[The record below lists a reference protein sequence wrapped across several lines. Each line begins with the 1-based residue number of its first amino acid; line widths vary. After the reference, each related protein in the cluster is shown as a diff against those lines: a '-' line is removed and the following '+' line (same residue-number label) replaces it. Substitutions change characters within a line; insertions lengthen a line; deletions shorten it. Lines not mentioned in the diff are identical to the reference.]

1 MSLKRVCVHI
11 RGHKGVRHHRK
22 SLPHVSM
29 VGTETFH
36 GALPSALAIG
46 DPQKGP
52 LPRAQLTLGFR
63 MARRHEAGLFP
74 SFSLCLS
81 VCFSL
86 PFLLSLF
93 STPLHH
99 RPYSLSS
106 PVSSPSPF
114 SRPHWGSA
122 QRAGAEVR
130 LGVSRAGRAPPPPP
144 PAWGLGHPREHKG
157 GHLHRGL
164 QDLEEDKGMSPEFR
178 GASGGGIFSPS
189 WELFPLG
196 TPGDG

>member
-122 QRAGAEVR
+122 QRAGAEGG
-130 LGVSRAGRAPPPPP
+130 LGRDWGRQSGRFLHRRMEGVCDGGRAPPAGPGADPENTSAALG
-144 PAWGLGHPREHKG
+144 PALPLR
-157 GHLHRGL
+157 
-164 QDLEEDKGMSPEFR
+164 PER
-178 GASGGGIFSPS
+178 K
-189 WELFPLG
+189 
-196 TPGDG
+196 

>member
-1 MSLKRVCVHI
+1 MVNCHLLWPLVT
-11 RGHKGVRHHRK
+11 HRK
-22 SLPHVSM
+22 GHCRGPSLLLASPWPGDMKQTS
-29 VGTETFH
+29 F
-36 GALPSALAIG
+36 LPS
-46 DPQKGP
+46 
-52 LPRAQLTLGFR
+52 
-63 MARRHEAGLFP
+63 H
-74 SFSLCLS
+74 SVCLS

-114 SRPHWGSA
+114 AHPHWGSA

-157 GHLHRGL
+157 GHLHSGL

-178 GASGGGIFSPS
+178 GARGAEYLLLPGSSSHWG
-189 WELFPLG
+189 LRG
-196 TPGDG
+196 TADGNGASDRCQ